1 MPESDD
7 AERAAAIEKPTRVDA
22 RDLPEDA
29 HHDWVHA
36 NGPDGR
42 SSYVKEVTKAII
54 LRREDGEKDEL
65 SPGDFLLWQ
74 DGHYSGLKRDK
85 FLSNNEGWDLFNEG
99 EDSRGQSSLER
110 MADAPESGTDDD
122 GTTD

>member
-1 MPESDD
+1 MSEPDD
-7 AERAAAIEKPTRVDA
+7 AERAAAIEKRTQLEA
-22 RDLPEDA
+22 RDLPEDPSHEWA
-29 HHDWVHA
+29 HA

-42 SSYVKEVTKAII
+42 SSYAKEVTKAVI
-54 LRREDGEKDEL
+54 LRREDGKEDEL
-65 SPGDFLLWQ
+65 STGDFLLWQ

-99 EDSRGQSSLER
+99 EDSRGQSALEW
-110 MADAPESGTDDD
+110 MADVPESGADDG

>member
-1 MPESDD
+1 MSESDD
-7 AERAAAIEKPTRVDA
+7 AERAEAIEKPTRVDA
-22 RDLPEDA
+22 RDLPEDPS
-29 HHDWVHA
+29 HDWAHA

-42 SSYVKEVTKAII
+42 SGYVKEVTEVIV
-54 LRREDGEKDEL
+54 LRRDDGEEDEL
-65 SPGDFLLWQ
+65 STGDFLLWQ

-99 EDSRGQSSLER
+99 EGSRGQSALEW
-110 MADAPESGTDDD
+110 MADAPESGTDG